1 MFSVLRKQKQ
11 ESTSGPSINQE
22 DFIKELDNFFS
33 YLWNEIHDI
42 SAAVFEQFFS
52 WFKQQLR
59 RLYVPKNWI
68 MIYPRT
74 G

>member
-1 MFSVLRKQKQ
+1 MCLVLRKQRQ
-11 ESTSGPSINQE
+11 ESTSGPNIHQE
-22 DFIKELDNFFS
+22 DFIKELDNFFL

-52 WFKQQLR
+52 WFKHQLR
-59 RLYVPKNWI
+59 RLYQRV
-68 MIYPRT
+68 